1 MTGDPSRKSARASSS
16 SIVVSV
22 DGRSLSHSF
31 EVSRWAVGAVMTLGV
46 LLVAWSIAATAYMIF
61 RDDILGGLMARQT
74 RMQYAYEDRIAALRT
89 GIDRLTSRQLVDQD
103 SFEGKVQELL
113 SRQAQLENRQALV
126 ASLAARMEG
135 QSRIPPVE
143 ASAAASAAQPLPL
156 FSGRNQ
162 GGPIPPSALG
172 FAPAEPPRPRPV
184 MEPAP
189 LRGSSA
195 DAGALIPG
203 VRGSAVAA
211 AWPEK
216 EFLKA
221 GPVQHQLGAIAAK
234 LALLDNSQ
242 VAALARMESQA
253 RNAASRYQSV
263 IAELGLSPSRFPNA
277 PAQGGPYVPVRADKD
292 AGPFESLLAR
302 VQISLQESEKLKR
315 VVDALPIRRPLK
327 GDMEQTSSF
336 GYRVDPFTRGMA
348 LHTGLD
354 LRDEAGSGVRATAAG
369 KVTMAEWYGGYGN
382 LVEIDH
388 GSGIATRYG
397 HLSAILVEE
406 GQQVEVGTIIG
417 RVGSTGRSTGPHLHY
432 ETRIDGQP
440 VDPLRY
446 LKMASRLGPG

>member
-1 MTGDPSRKSARASSS
+1 
-16 SIVVSV
+16 
-22 DGRSLSHSF
+22 
-31 EVSRWAVGAVMTLGV
+31 
-46 LLVAWSIAATAYMIF
+46 
-61 RDDILGGLMARQT
+61 
-74 RMQYAYEDRIAALRT
+74 
-89 GIDRLTSRQLVDQD
+89 
-103 SFEGKVQELL
+103 
-113 SRQAQLENRQALV
+113 
-126 ASLAARMEG
+126 
-135 QSRIPPVE
+135 
-143 ASAAASAAQPLPL
+143 
-156 FSGRNQ
+156 
-162 GGPIPPSALG
+162 
-172 FAPAEPPRPRPV
+172 

-195 DAGALIPG
+195 DAGAVVPG

>member
-1 MTGDPSRKSARASSS
+1 MALDPSHKAARASSS
-16 SIVVSV
+16 SIVVSI
-22 DGRSLSHSF
+22 DGRSVSHSF
-31 EVSRWAVGAVMTLGV
+31 VFSRWGVGLVATLGV
-46 LLVAWSIAATAYMIF
+46 LLLAWSVAATAYMAF
-61 RDDILGGLMARQT
+61 REDILGGLMARQT

-126 ASLAARMEG
+126 ASLAARIEG
-135 QSRIPPVE
+135 QGRM
-143 ASAAASAAQPLPL
+143 AAGDAPQAGSAAQPLPL

-172 FAPAEPPRPRPV
+172 YAPAEPPRPHPV

-195 DAGALIPG
+195 DAGSALPG
-203 VRGSAVAA
+203 ARSDAVATV
-211 AWPEK
+211 WPEK
-216 EFLKA
+216 EFLKS

-234 LALLDNSQ
+234 LAHLDNSQ

-253 RNAASRYQSV
+253 RKAASRYQSV
-263 IAELGLSPSRFPNA
+263 IAELGLSASRFPSA
-277 PAQGGPYVPVRADKD
+277 PAQGGPYVPVRADAD
-292 AGPFESLLAR
+292 AGPFESLLSR
-302 VQISLQESEKLKR
+302 VQVSLHESEKLKR

-327 GDMEQTSSF
+327 GELEQTSSF

-354 LRDEAGSGVRATAAG
+354 LRDEAGSSVRATAAG

-397 HLSAILVEE
+397 HLSAILVED

-446 LKMASRLGPG
+446 LKMAGRLGPG